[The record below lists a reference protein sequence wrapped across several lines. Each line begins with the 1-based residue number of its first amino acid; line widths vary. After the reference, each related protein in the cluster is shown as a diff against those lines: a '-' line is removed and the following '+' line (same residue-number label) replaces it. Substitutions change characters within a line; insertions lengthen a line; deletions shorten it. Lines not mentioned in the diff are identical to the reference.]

1 MSKIYVRSNENVMEG
16 HKFFFLNFLGLRKV
30 LLFYFILF
38 IYLFILGIK
47 IELGPN
53 SSIQMSVFVKT
64 YLRTLI

>member
-30 LLFYFILF
+30 LLFYLF
-38 IYLFILGIK
+38 IYLFVLGIK